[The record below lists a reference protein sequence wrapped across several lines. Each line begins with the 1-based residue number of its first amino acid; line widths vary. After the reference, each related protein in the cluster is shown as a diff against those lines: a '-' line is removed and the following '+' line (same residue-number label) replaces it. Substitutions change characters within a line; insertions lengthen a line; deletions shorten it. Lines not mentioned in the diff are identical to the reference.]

1 VDANE
6 LINVINHSIEK
17 LDYASARKY
26 IEENLNLVNIN
37 KHLLIDNARS
47 VLVYI
52 NDTLESGAQPLTRQ
66 EVSLIYTINKHAT
79 KFDVRALRMII
90 RDNPSLLIRQD
101 IKHYFNEDA
110 KTLLEG
116 MNVIPKQSKQ
126 AII

>member
-1 VDANE
+1 MDANE

>member
-1 VDANE
+1 MDANE

-47 VLVYI
+47 VLAYI

>member
-1 VDANE
+1 MDANE

-101 IKHYFNEDA
+101 IKHYFTEDA

>member
-1 VDANE
+1 MDANE

-47 VLVYI
+47 VLDYI

>member
-1 VDANE
+1 MDANE

-52 NDTLESGAQPLTRQ
+52 KDTLESGAQPLTRQ